1 VKSPDLDAAAQFLA
15 ATARVLDRR
24 RFERLFADGVA
35 RSVRDAVAAYRNSD
49 GGFGHAL
56 EPDGRTPA
64 SQPPAIAL
72 ALQTLDEADA
82 WDEEL
87 VNGACEWLAANAPAE
102 GGATFVEPTVE
113 GWPHGPWWVPPVER
127 QPSLYTTGL
136 IAGTLHARRVTH
148 PWLEQATEW
157 LWSRIDTLESAEP
170 YPMRGILQFL
180 EYVPDRER
188 AEQAF
193 DRVGR
198 LLFDCDL
205 VALEPDAE
213 GEVHSPLEFAPEP
226 DRLARRLFDQK
237 TIDAHLDHLA
247 ASQGDDG
254 GWSFNWPAWSPA
266 AEAEWRGSITVD
278 ALRIFRANGRL

>member
-1 VKSPDLDAAAQFLA
+1 
-15 ATARVLDRR
+15 
-24 RFERLFADGVA
+24 
-35 RSVRDAVAAYRNSD
+35 
-49 GGFGHAL
+49 
-56 EPDGRTPA
+56 
-64 SQPPAIAL
+64 
-72 ALQTLDEADA
+72 
-82 WDEEL
+82 
-87 VNGACEWLAANAPAE
+87 
-102 GGATFVEPTVE
+102 
-113 GWPHGPWWVPPVER
+113 
-127 QPSLYTTGL
+127 
-136 IAGTLHARRVTH
+136 
-148 PWLEQATEW
+148 
-157 LWSRIDTLESAEP
+157 
-170 YPMRGILQFL
+170 MRGILQFL
-180 EYVPDRER
+180 EHVPDRER